1 MERLSGELRSLVDA
15 ERAEGEPSPDELER
29 TRRALLARVGAA
41 GAAAGV
47 IGSLAKS
54 ASGAGAASVAPAAG
68 ALTKTTGTT
77 LALALKIGV
86 PLLIAG
92 GVAALA
98 VPRWTEHPPRQTP
111 AVVAPAV
118 PARAGRPATAPE
130 SAPAPLPEPTP
141 QTTTDMVVPPAPRV
155 APGASA
161 EHGVPSLVEEVRLL
175 QEAQRSLK
183 GGQPGAALTVLAEHE
198 RRFPKGQLALERSAV
213 RIAALCALG
222 RTAEAK
228 QRGAAVLA
236 RHGGS
241 AIAEQVRATCAG
253 NGR

>member
-1 MERLSGELRSLVDA
+1 MERLSPELRSLADA
-15 ERAEGEPSPDELER
+15 ERAEGEPSPDDLER

-54 ASGAGAASVAPAAG
+54 ASGAGAASVTPAAG
-68 ALTKTTGTT
+68 ALTKAT
-77 LALALKIGV
+77 LVLALKIGV
-86 PLLIAG
+86 PVLIAG

-98 VPRWTEHPPRQTP
+98 VPRWTEHPPPQTR
-111 AVVAPAV
+111 AAVAPA
-118 PARAGRPATAPE
+118 APATAERAVAAPE
-130 SAPAPLPEPTP
+130 TAPAPLPEPMP
-141 QTTTDMVVPPAPRV
+141 EPTTEGVAPPAPRV
-155 APGASA
+155 AAGASA
-161 EHGVPSLVEEVRLL
+161 EHAVPSLDEEVRLL
-175 QEAQRSLK
+175 REAQRSLK

-228 QRGAAVLA
+228 QRGAAFLA

-241 AIAEQVRATCAG
+241 AIAEQVRASCAG
-253 NGR
+253 DGPGR